1 MRPAPRAGTLKGLL
15 PETPKAPERLQAKA
29 QGPWAAWCP
38 GAGWGILQAGEGGG
52 GAPASPAPPALAGG
66 GATSTASLSVL
77 LSPGRDAPRPARP
90 DCARAGGSPGHSP
103 PRAPDHP
110 GVRGPLRKAAA
121 QAEPALR
128 VEAQRAPSARSP
140 QPGTRAA
147 HARLAPPRP
156 APPRPGAPGPCPSSG
171 PGPAAPRTDTWRHFQ
186 DQPGDTR
193 RPRIS
198 CVDGDASQSLRCA
211 CCPAPR
217 GRPCRPLAGG
227 GGLATNRRGP
237 APRPGA
243 AHPVLRRGTGSSRS
257 PAPSAPRNSGQR
269 SGSVPEFRRL
279 PGSVPFH
286 RFPSPPSLCWRENKV
301 RRGET
306 RDWTSRPAF
315 FPGLRFQAFASRSL
329 PCVLAARLY

>member
-1 MRPAPRAGTLKGLL
+1 MPRRGLGDTAGRGGRGRSAGQPGSARSGRRRCHIHSLPLCPPVSGPGCAAPCPPGLRAGRRLSGPL
-15 PETPKAPERLQAKA
+15 P
-29 QGPWAAWCP
+29 
-38 GAGWGILQAGEGGG
+38 
-52 GAPASPAPPALAGG
+52 S
-66 GATSTASLSVL
+66 
-77 LSPGRDAPRPARP
+77 PRPRSP
-90 DCARAGGSPGHSP
+90 GSPGP
-103 PRAPDHP
+103 
-110 GVRGPLRKAAA
+110 AA